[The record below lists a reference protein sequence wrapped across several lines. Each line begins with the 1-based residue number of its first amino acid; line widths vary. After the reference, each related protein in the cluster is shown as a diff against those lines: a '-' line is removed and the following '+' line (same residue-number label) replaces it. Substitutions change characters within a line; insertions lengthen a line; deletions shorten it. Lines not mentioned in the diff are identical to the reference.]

1 MRCAVQI
8 LMLKLRGISV
18 EFRFLQHFKFLPTCP
33 GQITGETEEKNCFVS
48 FTEIKRLISVFD
60 LFFPEILF
68 FVSSVRA
75 ALSNS
80 FSHKSHS
87 WGCALFKHLF
97 LLLVPL
103 NSRFLLRFNSGLPS
117 RMVHEYSPGRL
128 TQILCFH
135 SLCTQTL
142 SNYLFSPVLE
152 NTLMH
157 VHCKSSFYIK
167 DALHHD
173 GYKLSSFL
181 YCSCCI
187 ETASLRKTTQVH
199 KRLQVNYK
207 VCVVK

>member
-1 MRCAVQI
+1 MESLWNFDFYSISSFCPHALVRSQEK
-8 LMLKLRGISV
+8 LKKRIALSHSLRSNV
-18 EFRFLQHFKFLPTCP
+18 WSQC
-33 GQITGETEEKNCFVS
+33 
-48 FTEIKRLISVFD
+48 LISSFQK
-60 LFFPEILF
+60 FFF

-187 ETASLRKTTQVH
+187 ETASLRKTT
-199 KRLQVNYK
+199 
-207 VCVVK
+207 